1 MMSYTPLPE
10 PSPHMLRMQF
20 SPQRK
25 RPTHGRTESEFIP
38 RPLSIMPMSPSK
50 RSSVYVSEASTL
62 LSHRNSVV
70 SPDGRSPY
78 DSLFSPTSDAS
89 RILSPEPA
97 EFVDK
102 YALLELGLEATQDE
116 IKAAFRR
123 LRVAYFQSDVT
134 KYRAL
139 VAAMETLGN
148 PDARAEYDEQYR
160 TQKGL
165 GAAPVTPYSS
175 LPAGLESPK
184 HGRKDSGHSAGSLQE
199 DNYPPPVPAEIPE
212 VPEEEEEQPYDHLNE
227 DTRTDDPN
235 WALKRHHRV
244 FANYTPYHGTE
255 PYDSFVPVLTA
266 YETYSRHPRL
276 RCRRP
281 SYLGDGLARNAMPY

>member
-78 DSLFSPTSDAS
+78 DSLFSPTSDPS
-89 RILSPEPA
+89 RLLSPEPT
-97 EFVDK
+97 EFVDH
-102 YALLELGLEATQDE
+102 YAILEVGPEATIDE

-123 LRVAYFQSDVT
+123 LRVAYFQSDAK

-139 VAAMETLGN
+139 TTAMELMA
-148 PDARAEYDEQYR
+148 DEEARTEYNEVYR
-160 TQKGL
+160 ARMG
-165 GAAPVTPYSS
+165 GAPTPITPYSS

-184 HGRKDSGHSAGSLQE
+184 HGRKDSGHSAGSMQE
-199 DNYPPPVPAEIPE
+199 DVNIITVPEE
-212 VPEEEEEQPYDHLNE
+212 VPEEEEEDEPQRPNE

-244 FANYTPYHGTE
+244 IANYTPYYGSE
-255 PYDSFVPVLTA
+255 PYDSFIPVPAA

-281 SYLGDGLARNAMPY
+281 SYIGEGLARNAMPF

>member
-1 MMSYTPLPE
+1 M
-10 PSPHMLRMQF
+10 HF

-25 RPTHGRTESEFIP
+25 RPTHGRTESEIIP

-70 SPDGRSPY
+70 SPMGYSPY

-97 EFVDK
+97 EFVDY
-102 YALLELGLEATQDE
+102 YALLELGPEATVDE
-116 IKAAFRR
+116 IKSAFRR
-123 LRVAYFQSDVT
+123 LRVAYFQSNVT
-134 KYRAL
+134 KYREL
-139 VAAMETLGN
+139 VKAMETLGN
-148 PDARAEYDEQYR
+148 EDARADYDEIYR
-160 TQKGL
+160 AQMRGEP
-165 GAAPVTPYSS
+165 APVTPYSS
-175 LPAGLESPK
+175 LPTDLESPK

-199 DNYPPPVPAEIPE
+199 DVYPPPVPEEIPE
-212 VPEEEEEQPYDHLNE
+212 IPEEEEEHIHDHPNE
-227 DTRTDDPN
+227 DTRNDDPN

-244 FANYTPYHGTE
+244 FANYTPYYGTE

>member
-1 MMSYTPLPE
+1 
-10 PSPHMLRMQF
+10 
-20 SPQRK
+20 
-25 RPTHGRTESEFIP
+25 
-38 RPLSIMPMSPSK
+38 MPMSPSK

-70 SPDGRSPY
+70 SPVGRSPY
-78 DSLFSPTSDAS
+78 DSLFSPTSDPS
-89 RILSPEPA
+89 RLLSPEPT
-97 EFVDK
+97 EFVDH
-102 YALLELGLEATQDE
+102 YAILELGPEATVDE

-123 LRVAYFQSDVT
+123 LRVAYFQSDAT

-139 VAAMETLGN
+139 TQAMELLADGE
-148 PDARAEYDEQYR
+148 ARSEYDEIWR
-160 TQKGL
+160 VHNGVER
-165 GAAPVTPYSS
+165 PPITPYSS

-199 DNYPPPVPAEIPE
+199 DVHIMPVPEEI
-212 VPEEEEEQPYDHLNE
+212 PEEEEEQLPNE
-227 DTRTDDPN
+227 DTRNDDPN

-244 FANYTPYHGTE
+244 FGHYTPYYGTE
-255 PYDSFVPVLTA
+255 PYDSFIPILTA

-281 SYLGDGLARNAMPY
+281 SYLGDGLARNAMPF

>member
-1 MMSYTPLPE
+1 MSYTPLSE
-10 PSPHMLRMQF
+10 TSPHMLRMQF

-38 RPLSIMPMSPSK
+38 RSLNIMPMSPSK

-70 SPDGRSPY
+70 SPIGRSPY
-78 DSLFSPTSDAS
+78 DSFFSPTSDPA
-89 RILSPEPA
+89 RLLSPEPT
-97 EFVDK
+97 EFVDH
-102 YALLELGLEATQDE
+102 YAILELGPEATVGE

-123 LRVAYFQSDVT
+123 LRVAYFQSDAT

-139 VAAMETLGN
+139 TTAIELLADEE
-148 PDARAEYDEQYR
+148 ARAEYDEIYR
-160 TQKGL
+160 AHIT
-165 GAAPVTPYSS
+165 GASTPVTPYSS

-199 DNYPPPVPAEIPE
+199 DVEMMP
-212 VPEEEEEQPYDHLNE
+212 VPEETKVDEPQQIHEH
-227 DTRTDDPN
+227 TRTDDPN

-244 FANYTPYHGTE
+244 FANYEPCYGTE
-255 PYDSFVPVLTA
+255 PYDSFVPVLMA

>member
-1 MMSYTPLPE
+1 MMSFTPLPE

-25 RPTHGRTESEFIP
+25 RPTHSRTESEVIP
-38 RPLSIMPMSPSK
+38 RPLSIIPMSPSK
-50 RSSVYVSEASTL
+50 RSSVYVSEASTF
-62 LSHRNSVV
+62 LSHRNSVA
-70 SPDGRSPY
+70 SPAGKSPY
-78 DSLFSPTSDAS
+78 DPFFSPTSDPS
-89 RILSPEPA
+89 RLLPPEPA
-97 EFVDK
+97 EFVDH
-102 YALLELGLEATQDE
+102 YAILELGPEATVDE

-123 LRVAYFQSDVT
+123 LRVAYFQSDAT

-139 VAAMETLGN
+139 TTAMELLA
-148 PDARAEYDEQYR
+148 DEEARAEYDEIYR
-160 TQKGL
+160 ARAG
-165 GAAPVTPYSS
+165 GAPTPVTPYSS

-199 DNYPPPVPAEIPE
+199 DVEMMRVPEI
-212 VPEEEEEQPYDHLNE
+212 PEEEEEQIHEEPQDL
-227 DTRTDDPN
+227 RTDDPN

-244 FANYTPYHGTE
+244 FANYEPFYGSE
-255 PYDSFVPVLTA
+255 PYDSFVPVLMA

-281 SYLGDGLARNAMPY
+281 SYIGDGLARNAMPY

>member
-1 MMSYTPLPE
+1 MSYTTLPD

-25 RPTHGRTESEFIP
+25 RPAHGRTESEFIP
-38 RPLSIMPMSPSK
+38 RPLSIMSMSPSK

-70 SPDGRSPY
+70 SPVGRSPY
-78 DSLFSPTSDAS
+78 DSLFSPASDPS
-89 RILSPEPA
+89 TLLSPEPT
-97 EFVDK
+97 EFVDH
-102 YALLELGLEATQDE
+102 YAILELGPEATVDE

-123 LRVAYFQSDVT
+123 LRVAYFQSDAT

-139 VAAMETLGN
+139 TQAMELLADGE
-148 PDARAEYDEQYR
+148 ARAEYDDIWR
-160 TQKGL
+160 AHNGVS
-165 GAAPVTPYSS
+165 APVTPYSS

-199 DNYPPPVPAEIPE
+199 DEI
-212 VPEEEEEQPYDHLNE
+212 PEEEEEELMEYNE
-227 DTRTDDPN
+227 EPRNHDPN

-244 FANYTPYHGTE
+244 FANYRPYYGTE

-281 SYLGDGLARNAMPY
+281 SYVGDGLAQNAMPF

>member
-25 RPTHGRTESEFIP
+25 RPTHSRAESEFIP
-38 RPLSIMPMSPSK
+38 RPLSVMPMSPSK

-70 SPDGRSPY
+70 SPVGRSPY
-78 DSLFSPTSDAS
+78 DSLFSPISDSS
-89 RILSPEPA
+89 RLLSPEPA
-97 EFVDK
+97 EFVDH
-102 YALLELGLEATQDE
+102 YAILEVGPEATVDE

-123 LRVAYFQSDVT
+123 LRVSYFQSDAT

-139 VAAMETLGN
+139 TIAMEAMA
-148 PDARAEYDEQYR
+148 DEEVRAEYDAIYR
-160 TQKGL
+160 ARKG
-165 GAAPVTPYSS
+165 GAPTTVTPYSS

-184 HGRKDSGHSAGSLQE
+184 HGRKDSGHSARSLRE
-199 DNYPPPVPAEIPE
+199 DVDIMPVPEI
-212 VPEEEEEQPYDHLNE
+212 PEEEEEEIHDEPQDL
-227 DTRTDDPN
+227 RTDDPN
-235 WALKRHHRV
+235 WALKRHHRL
-244 FANYTPYHGTE
+244 FANYEPFYGTQ
-255 PYDSFVPVLTA
+255 PYDSFVPVLMA
-266 YETYSRHPRL
+266 YKTYSRHPRL

-281 SYLGDGLARNAMPY
+281 SYIGDGLARNAMP

>member
-1 MMSYTPLPE
+1 MSYTALPD

-25 RPTHGRTESEFIP
+25 RPTHARTESEIIP
-38 RPLSIMPMSPSK
+38 RPLSIIPMSPSK

-70 SPDGRSPY
+70 SPVGRSPY
-78 DSLFSPTSDAS
+78 DSLFSPGSDAS
-89 RILSPEPA
+89 RLLSPEPT
-97 EFVDK
+97 EFVDH
-102 YALLELGLEATQDE
+102 YAILEVGPAASIDE

-123 LRVAYFQSDVT
+123 LRVAYFQSDAK

-139 VAAMETLGN
+139 TTAMELMA
-148 PDARAEYDEQYR
+148 DEEARAEYDEVYR
-160 TQKGL
+160 AQVG
-165 GAAPVTPYSS
+165 GAPMPITPYSS

-184 HGRKDSGHSAGSLQE
+184 HGRKDSGHSAGSLHE
-199 DNYPPPVPAEIPE
+199 DTYTITVPED
-212 VPEEEEEQPYDHLNE
+212 VPEEEEEEEEEPQSNE
-227 DTRTDDPN
+227 DTRNDDPN

-244 FANYTPYHGTE
+244 FTNYAPYYGTE
-255 PYDSFVPVLTA
+255 PYDSFVPVPTA

>member
-1 MMSYTPLPE
+1 MMSYAPLPE

-50 RSSVYVSEASTL
+50 RSSVYVSEASSL

-70 SPDGRSPY
+70 SPVGRSPY
-78 DSLFSPTSDAS
+78 DSLFSPTSDPS
-89 RILSPEPA
+89 RLLSPEPT
-97 EFVDK
+97 EFVDH
-102 YALLELGLEATQDE
+102 YAILEVGPEATIDE

-123 LRVAYFQSDVT
+123 LRVAYFQSDAK

-139 VAAMETLGN
+139 TTAMELMA
-148 PDARAEYDEQYR
+148 DEEARAEYDEVYR
-160 TQKGL
+160 AQVG
-165 GAAPVTPYSS
+165 GAPTPITPYSS

-184 HGRKDSGHSAGSLQE
+184 HGRKDSGHSAGSMQE
-199 DNYPPPVPAEIPE
+199 EVNVITVPEE
-212 VPEEEEEQPYDHLNE
+212 VPEEEEEDDEEPHQSNE
-227 DTRTDDPN
+227 DTRNDDPN

-244 FANYTPYHGTE
+244 FANYAAYYGTE
-255 PYDSFVPVLTA
+255 PYDSFVPVPTA

>member
-1 MMSYTPLPE
+1 MSYTPLPE

-25 RPTHGRTESEFIP
+25 RPAHGRTESEFIP
-38 RPLSIMPMSPSK
+38 RPLSIMPLSPSK

-70 SPDGRSPY
+70 SPVGRSPY
-78 DSLFSPTSDAS
+78 DSLFSPTSDPS
-89 RILSPEPA
+89 RILSPEPT
-97 EFVDK
+97 EFVDH
-102 YALLELGLEATQDE
+102 YAILELGPEATTDE

-123 LRVAYFQSDVT
+123 LRVAYFQSDAT

-139 VAAMETLGN
+139 TQAMELLADGE
-148 PDARAEYDEQYR
+148 ARAEYDEIWR
-160 TQKGL
+160 AHHGVS
-165 GAAPVTPYSS
+165 APVTPYSS

-199 DNYPPPVPAEIPE
+199 DVHIPE
-212 VPEEEEEQPYDHLNE
+212 YIPEEIPEEEEEEEDQIMQPNE
-227 DTRTDDPN
+227 DTRDDDPN

-244 FANYTPYHGTE
+244 VAHYTPYYGTE
-255 PYDSFVPVLTA
+255 PYESYVPIATA

-276 RCRRP
+276 RYRRP
-281 SYLGDGLARNAMPY
+281 SYLGDGLARNAMPF

>member
-1 MMSYTPLPE
+1 
-10 PSPHMLRMQF
+10 
-20 SPQRK
+20 
-25 RPTHGRTESEFIP
+25 
-38 RPLSIMPMSPSK
+38 MPMSPSK

-62 LSHRNSVV
+62 LSRRNSVV
-70 SPDGRSPY
+70 SPVGRSPY
-78 DSLFSPTSDAS
+78 DSLFSPTSDPS
-89 RILSPEPA
+89 RLLSPEPA
-97 EFVDK
+97 EFVDH
-102 YALLELGLEATQDE
+102 YAILEVGSEATVDE

-123 LRVAYFQSDVT
+123 LRVAYFQSDAK

-139 VAAMETLGN
+139 TAAMELMA
-148 PDARAEYDEQYR
+148 DEELRAEYDEIYR
-160 TQKGL
+160 ARVG
-165 GAAPVTPYSS
+165 GASTPITPYSS

-199 DNYPPPVPAEIPE
+199 DVNIMPVPEEI
-212 VPEEEEEQPYDHLNE
+212 PEEEEEEEEEEPQQHIHE

-244 FANYTPYHGTE
+244 FANYEPFYGTE